1 MLKNWLISL
10 WMSPRFINAMAA
22 AWAMLAVVVALGCG
36 AYAAQGT
43 RLFQIKAVEIT
54 GLRGERDLTHQNLAF
69 LKQTVVPQL
78 AGSYFSV
85 RLSDV
90 QKAFAQS
97 PWVRHVD
104 VRRVWPN
111 RVWVVVEEHQASALL
126 NNNLLIN
133 DQGEA
138 FAVLLS
144 ERDLALPSFLGDPRD
159 AALMLTRKR
168 ELDQWLSSINVYAT
182 GVLLSDR
189 RAWTATLSNGLTL
202 ELGRDELSPPTAQ
215 RVAQWVRYWPRMMV
229 SGQFSEARRVDLRYP
244 NGFAVKTGPD
254 KS

>member
-1 MLKNWLISL
+1 MLKTWLLSL
-10 WMSPRFINAMAA
+10 WGSSRFINGVAA
-22 AWAMLAVVVALGCG
+22 AWVLLAVVVALVCG

-43 RLFQIKAVEIT
+43 RLFEIKAIEVT
-54 GLRGERDLTHQNLAF
+54 GLRGERDLAHQNVPF
-69 LKQTVVPQL
+69 LKQTVIPQL

-85 RLSDV
+85 RLGDV

-133 DQGEA
+133 EQGEP

-159 AALMLTRKR
+159 SALLLSRQR
-168 ELDQWLSSINVYAT
+168 ELDQWLAGLNVRT
-182 GVLLSDR
+182 IGILLSDR
-189 RAWTATLSNGLTL
+189 RAWTATLSNGLVL
-202 ELGRDELSPPTAQ
+202 ELGRDELSPPIAQ
-215 RVAQWVRYWPRMMV
+215 RVAQWVRHWPSLAQGRYRD
-229 SGQFSEARRVDLRYP
+229 ARRVDLRYP
-244 NGFAVKTGPD
+244 NGFSVKTGED